1 MPKPDEAPLVGRS
14 AELALLSQRIDE
26 AAKGT
31 GRSVF
36 LVGEGGIGK
45 TRLATAAANR
55 AAKQGWTVAIGR
67 SYPVETGVPYA
78 LFSDALLPLVRK
90 LEPATLAV
98 LTRGGAAELGH
109 LFPSLGTLGDRER
122 ASAGADP
129 SELKARLLW
138 NFTQFLGRLSARQP
152 LFIVLEN
159 LHWADA
165 SSLELLH
172 FVARQI
178 ENQKIVLLG
187 TYNEA
192 ERDSNQV
199 LRSTEQSLLRLGSLT
214 VQKLAPLQI
223 ADVEDVVQQMFGV
236 DRATTRPFSAML
248 FDWTRGNP
256 FFVEETLKSLVDSGA
271 LTERDG
277 RWTGWEMET
286 LHLPSTIKDVL
297 KARVDRL
304 SPAARKL
311 ATLAAVIGT
320 RAAHDTLA
328 GVAELS
334 EAEIVSGLDE
344 LLAQRVLEETGSVDA
359 ICYDFTHPLLQ
370 QVIYADLGQARA
382 RLLHATVAEALE
394 NVYGEAAASHADELA
409 LHFARAHSQPLARKA
424 VRYMYAAGRG
434 AIERYANREGA
445 NYLAAALDHLDK
457 DPTISDA
464 PREEI
469 LTTLA
474 RTRQRLGEY
483 DAAMI
488 LWARARDDAGAR
500 GENGVVADIEHRMGL
515 ACYLSGKYAEALAHY
530 EVGLSAA
537 TAPADSE
544 TRLRLRLAKG
554 IALPYLGRLKEAQ
567 AEVEAALASAAENG
581 MHNDSFL
588 SRAHR
593 ALLLL
598 YTWTGPLELAREHG
612 MQAIARAE
620 AAGQR
625 MLEWTAHW
633 GMALLAGI
641 SGDAPTFLDHLAATD
656 RLAEQM
662 HSPILPLWSAELRV
676 QYHSA
681 TGDWDAAIA
690 IAEPSITQAKNL
702 GQRMLL
708 PRLYVWSGLIYLWR
722 GAEEKA
728 KEYFDEAWRLA
739 GAEKVASLEGAGER
753 PLDVPS
759 IIPAHL
765 GMASYYLAK
774 GHPAKAV
781 RIGEAGLAIADRTG
795 YMAWALQW
803 LLPTIGEAALQGRH
817 FDTAA
822 GHLARMRR
830 DAGKLNHRLGL
841 AYADACEGLLARFRD
856 NDPARAITL
865 LQSSVEQLEAL
876 PFPPQA
882 ARIRRRLAGAFL
894 EVGDREEAMRQ
905 LRKAHDVFAR
915 LGATV
920 ELEGTREEMREIGLR
935 PPPKSVTSGAAGL
948 TGREIEIARMV
959 AKRKSNKEIGG
970 ALQISARTVST
981 HLSNIF
987 LKLSVGSRGELADF
1001 IRQNGLI
1008 EG

>member
-1 MPKPDEAPLVGRS
+1 MPKPDGAPLVGRS
-14 AELALLSQRIDE
+14 AELALLSRTIDE
-26 AAKGT
+26 AAKGA

-45 TRLATAAANR
+45 TRLAAAAADL
-55 AAKQGWTVAIGR
+55 AAKRGWTVATGR

-90 LEPATLAV
+90 LEPSALAV
-98 LTRGGAAELGH
+98 LTRGGAAELGY
-109 LFPSLGTLGDRER
+109 LFPSLGASTDRER

-138 NFTQFLGRLSARQP
+138 NFTQFLGRLAGKQP

-159 LHWADA
+159 LQWADA

-178 ENQKIVLLG
+178 ENQRIVLLG

-192 ERDSNQV
+192 ERDLNPV
-199 LRSTEQSLLRLGSLT
+199 LRSTEQSLLRLGSLH
-214 VQKLAPLQI
+214 VQKLAPLTLV
-223 ADVEDVVQQMFGV
+223 DVEEVVHETFEV
-236 DRATTRPFSAML
+236 DKNGTRQFSAML
-248 FDWTRGNP
+248 YDWTRGNP

-271 LTERDG
+271 LAKRDG

-286 LHLPSTIKDVL
+286 LHLPSTIKDVV

-304 SPAARKL
+304 SSEARKL
-311 ATLAAVIGT
+311 ANLAAVIGT

-328 GVAELS
+328 SVAELS
-334 EAEIVSGLDE
+334 EAEIIAGLDE
-344 LLAQRVLEETGSVDA
+344 LLAQRVLQETGSVDA
-359 ICYDFTHPLLQ
+359 IYYDFTHPLLQ

-394 NVYGEAAASHADELA
+394 SVYGDSAVSHADELA
-409 LHFARAHSQPLARKA
+409 LHFARAHSQSLARKA
-424 VRYMYAAGRG
+424 VRYLYAAGRG
-434 AIERYANREGA
+434 AIERYANREAA
-445 NYLAAALDHLDK
+445 NYFAAALEHLDK
-457 DPTISDA
+457 DPAISDA

-469 LTTLA
+469 LMTLA

-483 DAAMI
+483 DAALA
-488 LWARARDDAGAR
+488 LWTRARDNAAER
-500 GENGVVADIEHRMGL
+500 GEKGALADIEHRMGL
-515 ACYLSGKYAEALAHY
+515 ACYWSGRYADALAHY
-530 EVGLSAA
+530 EAGLAAASASA
-537 TAPADSE
+537 ERE
-544 TRLRLRLAKG
+544 TTVRLRLAKG
-554 IALPYLGRLKEAQ
+554 IALQDLGRLKEAQ
-567 AEVEAALASAAENG
+567 AEVEFALASAADGG
-581 MHNDSFL
+581 MHNDSLL

-598 YTWTGPLELAREHG
+598 YTWTGPLDLAREHG
-612 MQAIARAE
+612 TQAIAHAE

-633 GMALLAGI
+633 GMALLAGV
-641 SGDAPTFLDHLAATD
+641 SGDAPPFLEHLAASD

-662 HSPILPLWSAELRV
+662 HSPLLPLWSAELRV
-676 QYHSA
+676 QYHSG

-690 IAEPSITQAKNL
+690 IAEPSIALAKSLN
-702 GQRMLL
+702 QRMLL

-722 GAEEKA
+722 GAEDKA
-728 KEYFDEAWRLA
+728 KEYFDEAWKLA
-739 GAEKVASLEGAGER
+739 GAEKAGSLEGAGER
-753 PLDVPS
+753 ALDVPS
-759 IIPAHL
+759 IVPAHL
-765 GMASYYLAK
+765 GMASYHLAK
-774 GHPAKAV
+774 GDCAEAV

-795 YMAWALQW
+795 YVVWALQW
-803 LLPTIGEAALQGRH
+803 LLPTIGEAALQGRD

-822 GHLARMRR
+822 VHLARMRR
-830 DAGKLNHRLGL
+830 DAGRLHHRLGL
-841 AYADACEGLLARFRD
+841 AYADACDGLLARFRD
-856 NDPARAITL
+856 RDPARAIEL
-865 LQSSVEQLEAL
+865 MQSSVEQLEAL
-876 PFPPQA
+876 PFLPQA
-882 ARIRRRLAGAFL
+882 ARIRRRLAGAFV
-894 EVGDREEAMRQ
+894 EVGDREEGMRQ

-920 ELEGTREEMREIGLR
+920 ELEGTREEMRELGLR

-959 AKRKSNKEIGG
+959 ATRKSNKEIGG
-970 ALQISARTVST
+970 VLKISARTVST

-1001 IRQNGLI
+1001 VRQNGLL
-1008 EG
+1008 ET